1 VRSCLH
7 QITVR
12 LNTLK
17 LQLLEI
23 DTKGLGLLLH
33 EGNDPLKTLDIP
45 LVELLRSSI
54 ALLLPLR
61 DRGQRILF
69 DESPQ
74 VKGVVFI
81 SAPCRPPNPPP
92 IMTSV

>member
-1 VRSCLH
+1 MKSCLH

-17 LQLLEI
+17 LQILEI

-33 EGNDPLKTLDIP
+33 EGNDPMKTLDIP
-45 LVELLRSSI
+45 IVELLRGSI

-61 DRGQRILF
+61 YRGQRILF
-69 DESPQ
+69 DESPRS
-74 VKGVVFI
+74 K
-81 SAPCRPPNPPP
+81 R
-92 IMTSV
+92 